1 MVNACHNQ
9 TGGVRR
15 EVGMGE
21 VRTIDATKGAGAN
34 PASTTARVALARSL
48 RTLKLL
54 LTRL

>member
-1 MVNACHNQ
+1 MK

-15 EVGMGE
+15 EEGMGK
-21 VRTIDATKGAGAN
+21 VRTIDATMEAGAN
-34 PASTTARVALARSL
+34 PASTIARIALARSL

>member
-1 MVNACHNQ
+1 MVNACQNE

-15 EVGMGE
+15 EEGMGK
-21 VRTIDATKGAGAN
+21 VRTIDATMEAGAN
-34 PASTTARVALARSL
+34 PASTIARIALARSL